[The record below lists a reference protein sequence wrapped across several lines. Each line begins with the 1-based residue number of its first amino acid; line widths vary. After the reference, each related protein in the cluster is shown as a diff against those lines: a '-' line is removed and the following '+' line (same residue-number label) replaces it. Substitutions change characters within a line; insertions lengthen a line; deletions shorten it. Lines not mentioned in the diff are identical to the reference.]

1 MDLGDEWG
9 VLMAFLPRL
18 NPFATVNCF
27 LLAGWFLF
35 GISNLIRK
43 MLQLPLGLLITVGSI
58 VRFQQQTPPNL
69 IPLALQWVDGHMD
82 S

>member
-27 LLAGWFLF
+27 LAL
-35 GISNLIRK
+35 
-43 MLQLPLGLLITVGSI
+43 LG
-58 VRFQQQTPPNL
+58 
-69 IPLALQWVDGHMD
+69 AGHMD